1 MQGGDIMLDLKQ
13 LLKDFEINRQY
24 HTVDNFL
31 DYAMKNA
38 KTEEEKYYIKKLIEE
53 QEIEKSKKISD

>member
-1 MQGGDIMLDLKQ
+1 MLDLKQ

-24 HTVDNFL
+24 HTVDDFL
-31 DYAMKNA
+31 DYTMKNA